1 VLYRYYR
8 FCEWLASTLP
18 PRLAYAMARVA
29 GVGQFILFRGLRRT
43 LIANQ
48 RRLLPGAS
56 RRTVARSARRAS
68 ISVAKNY
75 HDLFRLPSLSR
86 QDLLAYFDVRGVEH
100 LAAAHARGKGVI
112 IVAPHL
118 GSYNLVPS
126 YVSSLGYPIV
136 AVVEHIRD
144 PQLHDYFFRL
154 RANQGVHLL
163 TTGPEDVRS
172 IVRALRAGK
181 VVMMLADR
189 TVGTTSSDEVIFFG
203 ERTRLPVGPA
213 LLARRTGAALLPAYA
228 YRVGNTRSIAVALP
242 EMQLPASVGT
252 PEKRRAADTQAVA
265 HVLEKM
271 ILVAPDQWD
280 ILQPVWPRQP
290 VALAAAISEAAG

>member
-1 VLYRYYR
+1 MLYRYYR
-8 FCEWLASTLP
+8 FCEWLASSLP

-86 QDLLAYFDVRGVEH
+86 QDLLAYFEGRGVEH
-100 LAAAHARGKGVI
+100 LAAAYARGKGVI

-126 YVSSLGYPIV
+126 YVSSLGYPII
-136 AVVEHIRD
+136 AVVEHIRN
-144 PQLHDYFFRL
+144 PRLHNYFFRL
-154 RANQGVHLL
+154 RANQGVQLL
-163 TTGPEDVRS
+163 ATGPEDVRT
-172 IVRALRAGK
+172 IIRALRVGK
-181 VVMMLADR
+181 IVMMLADR
-189 TVGTTSSDEVIFFG
+189 NVGTSSEEVIFFG
-203 ERTRLPVGPA
+203 ERTRLPAGPA

-242 EMQLPASVGT
+242 EMQLPESVGT
-252 PEKRRAADTQAVA
+252 PEQRRAADTQAVA
-265 HVLEKM
+265 HELEKM

-290 VALAAAISEAAG
+290 VALESAMSEAAG

>member
-1 VLYRYYR
+1 
-8 FCEWLASTLP
+8 
-18 PRLAYAMARVA
+18 MARVA

-86 QDLLAYFDVRGVEH
+86 QELLAYFEGHSVEH
-100 LAAAHARGKGVI
+100 LAAAYARGKGVI

-154 RANQGVHLL
+154 RANQGVQLL

-203 ERTRLPVGPA
+203 ERTRLPAGPA

-242 EMQLPASVGT
+242 EIQLPESVGT
-252 PEKRRAADTQAVA
+252 PEQRRAADTQMVA

-271 ILVAPDQWD
+271 IFVAPDQWD

>member
-1 VLYRYYR
+1 MLYRYYR
-8 FCEWLASTLP
+8 FCEWLASVLP
-18 PRLAYAMARVA
+18 TRIAYAMARVA

-48 RRLLPGAS
+48 RQLLPAAS
-56 RRTVARSARRAS
+56 RRAVARSARRAS

-86 QDLLAYFDVRGVEH
+86 EELHAYFDLRGIEH
-100 LAAAHARGKGVI
+100 LVAAYGRGKGVI
-112 IVAPHL
+112 VVAPHL

-126 YVSSLGYPIV
+126 YVSSLGYPTV

-144 PQLHDYFFRL
+144 PRLHEYFFRL
-154 RANQGVHLL
+154 RANQGVQLL
-163 TTGPEDVRS
+163 TTGPEDVRH
-172 IVRALRAGK
+172 ILRALREGK

-189 TVGTTSSDEVIFFG
+189 NVGTSSDDVIFFG
-203 ERTRLPVGPA
+203 ERTRLPAGPA

-242 EMQLPASVGT
+242 EMQLPEFVGT
-252 PEKRRAADTQAVA
+252 PEQRRAADTQTVA
-265 HVLEKM
+265 YALEQM

-290 VALAAAISEAAG
+290 VTLQPDMSEAAG

>member
-1 VLYRYYR
+1 MLYRYYR
-8 FCEWLASTLP
+8 FCEWLASVLP

-29 GVGQFILFRGLRRT
+29 GVGQFMLFRGLRQT

-56 RRTVARSARRAS
+56 HRAVARSARRAS

-86 QDLLAYFDVRGVEH
+86 EDLLAYFEVQDIEH
-100 LAAAHARGKGVI
+100 LAEAYARGKGVI

-154 RANQGVHLL
+154 RANQGVQLL
-163 TTGPEDVRS
+163 TTDPEDVRQ
-172 IVRALRAGK
+172 ILRALRDGK

-189 TVGTTSSDEVIFFG
+189 NVGTSGDTVTFFG
-203 ERTRLPVGPA
+203 EQTILPAGPA

-228 YRVGNTRSIAVALP
+228 YRVGNTHSVAVALP
-242 EMQLPASVGT
+242 AMHLPEPVGT
-252 PEKRRAADTQAVA
+252 AEQRRIADTQAVA
-265 HVLEKM
+265 NILEQM

-280 ILQPVWPRQP
+280 MLQPVWPRQP
-290 VALAAAISEAAG
+290 VPLAPDISEAAG